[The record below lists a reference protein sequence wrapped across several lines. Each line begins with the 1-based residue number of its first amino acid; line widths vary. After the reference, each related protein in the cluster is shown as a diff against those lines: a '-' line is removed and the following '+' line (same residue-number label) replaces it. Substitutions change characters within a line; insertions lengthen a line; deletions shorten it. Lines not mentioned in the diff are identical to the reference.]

1 VSKIEAAEM
10 SRTIVGAAPEARRPR
25 WSNAIFWGGLVAGLL
40 DISDAIITWGLQG
53 VPAGRI
59 LQSVAS
65 GLLGRA
71 SYTGGFAT
79 MALGT
84 FLHFLI
90 AAAAA
95 ATYVAASTKLP
106 LLVRRAVPCGIAFG
120 VAVYLFMNYLVLPLS
135 AFPGRSS
142 AFSLSAFLHGVI
154 GHAFLVGLPIALLTR
169 KFTSARA

>member
-1 VSKIEAAEM
+1 MATLRADAGSEA
-10 SRTIVGAAPEARRPR
+10 RPR
-25 WSNAIFWGGLVAGLL
+25 WASAVLSGGLVAGLL
-40 DISDAIITWGLQG
+40 DISDAIITWGLRG

-71 SYTGGFAT
+71 SYDFGFAT

-84 FLHFLI
+84 FLHFFI
-90 AAAAA
+90 ATGAA
-95 ATYVAASTKLP
+95 ATYVAASAKLP
-106 LLVRRAVPCGIAFG
+106 VLARRAVPCGLAFG
-120 VAVYLFMNYLVLPLS
+120 VLVYLFMNYVVLPLS

-142 AFSLSAFLHGVI
+142 AFAWPAFLHGVI

-169 KFTSARA
+169 KFTGPRA

>member
-1 VSKIEAAEM
+1 LATPRADAGSKA
-10 SRTIVGAAPEARRPR
+10 RPR
-25 WSNAIFWGGLVAGLL
+25 WASAVLWGGLAAGIL
-40 DISDAIITWGLQG
+40 DISDAIITWGLRG

-71 SYTGGFAT
+71 SYDGGFAT

-84 FLHFLI
+84 FLHFFI
-90 AAAAA
+90 ATGAA
-95 ATYVAASTKLP
+95 ATYVAASAKLP
-106 LLVRRAVPCGIAFG
+106 VLARRAAPCGLAFG
-120 VAVYLFMNYLVLPLS
+120 VLVYLFMNYVVLPLS

-142 AFSLSAFLHGVI
+142 AFAWPAFLHGVI

-169 KFTSARA
+169 KLTGPRA

>member
-1 VSKIEAAEM
+1 MTNPEPGATGDSK
-10 SRTIVGAAPEARRPR
+10 PR
-25 WSNAIFWGGLVAGLL
+25 WATAILLGGLTAGIL
-40 DISDAIITWGLQG
+40 DISDAIITWGLRG
-53 VPAGRI
+53 IPAGRI

-71 SYTGGFAT
+71 SYDGGFPT

-84 FLHFLI
+84 LLHFFI
-90 AAAAA
+90 ATSAA
-95 ATYVAASTKLP
+95 ATYVGARSRLP
-106 LLVRRAVPCGIAFG
+106 ILARRAVPCGLAFG
-120 VAVYLFMNYLVLPLS
+120 VAVYLFMNYVVLPLS

-169 KFTSARA
+169 RFTGSRA

>member
-1 VSKIEAAEM
+1 MATTQASLAT
-10 SRTIVGAAPEARRPR
+10 SPPR
-25 WSNAIFWGGLVAGLL
+25 WWSAILWGGLLAGIL
-40 DISDAIITWGLQG
+40 DITDAIVTWGLRG

-71 SYTGGFAT
+71 SYEGGWT
-79 MALGT
+79 TVALGT

-90 AAAAA
+90 ATGAA

-106 LLVRRAVPCGIAFG
+106 VLVRRAVPCGLAFG
-120 VAVYLFMNYLVLPLS
+120 VCVYLFMNYLVLPLS

-154 GHAFLVGLPIALLTR
+154 GHALLVGLPIALLAR
-169 KFTSARA
+169 KFTGRQG